1 MTFGFV
7 GDPGSFLS
15 QCQRDSRRRGPVL
28 TVRLT
33 VTRAGSKPGYRL
45 SPCLTDWRLRRPPLP
60 EITLIPRIETPDL
73 RFLCSIR
80 LADFGTLTVTLA
92 LVPGLICSGKLT
104 LAAVVLPRI
113 LTVAW
118 ALVTW
123 QLLPFESLLGQLI
136 LTAAKL
142 LVFERLTG
150 LPEFSLLIV
159 GGVEVGPVSPVG
171 PVGPVSRCSG

>member
-1 MTFGFV
+1 M
-7 GDPGSFLS
+7 
-15 QCQRDSRRRGPVL
+15 
-28 TVRLT
+28 
-33 VTRAGSKPGYRL
+33 
-45 SPCLTDWRLRRPPLP
+45 
-60 EITLIPRIETPDL
+60 IPRIETPEFTFF
-73 RFLCSIR
+73 RSIL

-104 LAAVVLPRI
+104 LAAVFLPRT

-123 QLLPFESLLGQLI
+123 QLLPSESLLGQLT

-142 LVFERLTG
+142 LLFARLTG

-171 PVGPVSRCSG
+171 PVAPVAPVSAGCSRGSSLTGRTGRPGLARGSGLTGWADGTGGSG